1 MMRTVLADGSVDV
14 PFGGCDGKIPNCLP
28 TMPGRNYMV
37 RLYCP
42 ERRLYKAGGRRR
54 SLLVRSATGTQPT
67 LRRSVQTSAN
77 DP

>member
-1 MMRTVLADGSVDV
+1 MMRTVLADGSVDG

-42 ERRLYKAGGRRR
+42 ERVVQGRWTEAK
-54 SLLVRSATGTQPT
+54 SLS
-67 LRRSVQTSAN
+67 
-77 DP
+77 